1 MKTMMLADFL
11 ALAKS
16 LPKNVALLGAPCNG
30 HMPGSGDTRLAII
43 LLTGFPMSHM
53 VLMPMLLRDQR
64 RDWVAFRQAL
74 PLSRANVVA
83 GRYASIAVVVAG
95 CVALGAQRI
104 RPLASSTPLCRGFR
118 LSAISP

>member
-16 LPKNVALLGAPCNG
+16 LPKNVALWAL
-30 HMPGSGDTRLAII
+30 LATGICLAAGNATPII

-74 PLSRANVVA
+74 PPSSSPDASLS
-83 GRYASIAVVVAG
+83 AS
-95 CVALGAQRI
+95 QRI
-104 RPLASSTPLCRGFR
+104 RPLASSTPLCRGFP

>member
-16 LPKNVALLGAPCNG
+16 LPKNVALWAL
-30 HMPGSGDTRLAII
+30 LATGICLAAGNATPII

-83 GRYASIAVVVAG
+83 GRYASIASSSPDASLS
-95 CVALGAQRI
+95 ASQRI